1 MADFFYFMSSLP
13 MLRWGEKPSISYG
26 KFIDQCR
33 SLLADGLASEIAELK
48 LLPGDSTQGMSPVAL
63 AWHDFEVFLRNTV
76 GAIRRNRMRKAN
88 AVLSIHGT
96 GYLSSMDIRKLEE
109 IMALQ
114 SPLERENA
122 LDLFRWRFLDG
133 ISGDFAYSRG
143 AVEIYAL
150 RLLLLEKQ
158 TSRQYEAGKAAFDSM
173 MEAGFQKALGART
186 TEEVL

>member
-1 MADFFYFMSSLP
+1 
-13 MLRWGEKPSISYG
+13 MLRWGEKPSMTYG
-26 KFIDQCR
+26 KFIEQCR
-33 SLLADGLASEIAELK
+33 GLLGDDLSAEIASLE
-48 LLPGDSTQGMSPVAL
+48 LLPGDTQEGASPVAV

-76 GAIRRNRMRKAN
+76 GNIRRNKMRKAN
-88 AVLSIHGT
+88 TVLSHHET
-96 GYLSSMDIRKLEE
+96 SYLSSLDVKKLEE

-122 LDLFRWRFLDG
+122 LDLFRWRYLDS
-133 ISGDFAYSRG
+133 ISGDFSYNRG

-158 TSRQYEAGKAAFDSM
+158 TSRQYEAGKAAFDSLM
-173 MEAGFQKALGART
+173 NAGYQKALNART